1 MNYDIFDEE
10 YYLQKYPFVPSGIE
24 QGIVSSGFDHFQR
37 FGQASGFTEVSRYF
51 DESYYLAN
59 HPEVANAVNSGLF
72 ASGLDHF
79 IQSGYE
85 SGLTQISSDYDETF
99 YLNNNR
105 DLVPFIQNQSFRN
118 GLEHFLKF
126 GANEGRFAN
135 SFLDAEYLDKY
146 PDIAQQVEAGV
157 FRTGRH
163 HYELFGQFEP
173 SRSVTFVGGPFDDV
187 VAGFGLGTI
196 ELIGVEV
203 GLDENGDRIYES
215 DGFDNENLTGSI
227 DDYSEVDTLVG
238 SAGSDIFVI
247 GVGGSLPNPSGGD
260 FYPFFGRAII
270 QNYDPEKDV
279 IQVAG
284 TRATGGYYWS
294 DNLIDVTVS
303 DISRYTRF
311 VVEGAS
317 GQELNINYSGE
328 VPLQQNFL
336 ENEYYAD
343 HPDVAAAVQAGLY
356 ESGLDHYQQVGQFEP
371 TRQATFVGTAGNDTV
386 EAFGVG
392 PHDITGVE
400 VIAGGNPRTYTSSGD
415 DEFDLLIGSPGADNF
430 IFGYVRTSLRPPY
443 SLLGIDT
450 FYRGEGEARI
460 RGFNQ
465 AEGDSIEMVIS
476 GVETY
481 SISPVGSDLAI
492 AVGGDTIAI
501 LEGGANLTLT
511 PTDINNSAFQSF
523 KLV

>member
-10 YYLQKYPFVPSGIE
+10 YYLQKYPFVQSGIE
-24 QGIVSSGFDHFQR
+24 QGIISSGLDHFQR
-37 FGQASGFTEVSRYF
+37 FGRASGFTEVSRYF

-126 GANEGRFAN
+126 GSQEGRFSN
-135 SFLDAEYLDKY
+135 SFLDAEYLEKY
-146 PDIAQQVEAGV
+146 PDIAQLVAAGV

-247 GVGGSLPNPSGGD
+247 GVGASLPNPSGGD
-260 FYPFFGRAII
+260 FYDAFGRAII

-284 TRATGGYYWS
+284 TRARGGYYRT
-294 DNLIDVTVS
+294 DNRVDVTVY
-303 DISRYTRF
+303 DISRYTKF
-311 VVEGAS
+311 IVEGAF
-317 GQELNINYSGE
+317 GQTLNINYSGE
-328 VPLQQNFL
+328 VPLQKNFL
-336 ENEYYAD
+336 EREYYVD
-343 HPDVAAAVQAGLY
+343 NPDVAEAIQAGLY
-356 ESGLDHYQQVGQFEP
+356 ESGLDHYEQVGQFEP
-371 TRQATFVGTAGNDTV
+371 DRNATFVGTAGNDTV

-400 VIAGGNPRTYTSSGD
+400 VVAGGNPRTYTSSGD
-415 DEFDLLIGSPGADNF
+415 NEFDLLIGSPGADNF
-430 IFGYVRTSLRPPY
+430 IFGYVRTRRRFPGGF
-443 SLLGIDT
+443 LGIDT

-465 AEGDSIEMVIS
+465 AEGDSIEMVIGAS
-476 GVETY
+476 ETY
-481 SISPVGSDLAI
+481 TLSPVGSDLAI

-511 PTDINNSAFQSF
+511 STDINNSLFQSF